1 MEVFNHIKTVLSII
15 LGLGIGALLNGT
27 VRFIQHPKRNKPF
40 FVHFLLVV
48 YLFLLIIHF
57 WWWEY
62 RLKTVEIWTFT
73 QYVFTIF
80 YIINF
85 FILCQLLY
93 PTDLNDYENDYKK
106 YFFSRKKWFFL
117 FFILLFF
124 SDLIDT
130 LYKGTDYLQS
140 LMPLYGLRLAT
151 HTPLL
156 LWLIFSKSHN
166 KWLYGGAVSFFI
178 IFELFFIYMRYY
190 HY

>member
-1 MEVFNHIKTVLSII
+1 MEVFNHIKTIISII

-27 VRFIQHPKRNKPF
+27 VKFIQHPKRNKLF
-40 FVHFLLVV
+40 MIHFILVV

-62 RLKTVEIWTFT
+62 RLKTVYLWTFT
-73 QYVFTIF
+73 QYIFTIF

-93 PTDLNDYENDYKK
+93 PQDLKDYDHDYRK
-106 YFFSRKKWFFL
+106 YFFSRKKWIFL

-130 LYKGTDYLQS
+130 LYKGVEYFQS
-140 LMPLYGLRLAT
+140 LMPLYGIRLVT
-151 HTPLL
+151 HIPLF
-156 LWLIFSKSHN
+156 LWLMFSKSQS
-166 KWLYGGAVSFFI
+166 KWLYGCAI
-178 IFELFFIYMRYY
+178 LFFILFELLFIYVRYY
-190 HY
+190 NY